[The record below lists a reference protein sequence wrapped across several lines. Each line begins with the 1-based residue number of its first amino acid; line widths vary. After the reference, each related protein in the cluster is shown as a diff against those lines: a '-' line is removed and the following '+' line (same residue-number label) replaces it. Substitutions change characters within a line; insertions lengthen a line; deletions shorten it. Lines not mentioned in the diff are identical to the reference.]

1 MNIDIN
7 LLPYALLLVAAVVSL
22 FIKGGDIVNKILTFV
37 VFGAGM
43 FCVYAES
50 GWWRFGFILL
60 AGLACTGDVR
70 TTTSG
75 SGAYTSLIMGVAMSA
90 MMAIKWVIAD
100 LFGWNPFWWMTFPAA
115 VFSVMIICNADYKK
129 EI

>member
-1 MNIDIN
+1 MESIIY

-22 FIKGGDIVNKILTFV
+22 FIKGGDIVNKILAFL

-100 LFGWNPFWWMTFPAA
+100 LFGWNPFWWMVVPAA

-129 EI
+129 ED

>member
-7 LLPYALLLVAAVVSL
+7 LLPYGLLLVAAVISL
-22 FIKGGDIVNKILTFV
+22 FIKKGDIVNKILAFV

-60 AGLACTGDVR
+60 AGLVCTAERRGF
-70 TTTSG
+70 SNAI
-75 SGAYTSLIMGVAMSA
+75 GAYTSLIMGVAF
-90 MMAIKWVIAD
+90 MAEITIKWVIAD
-100 LFGWNPFWWMTFPAA
+100 LFGWNPFWWMTIPAA
-115 VFSVMIICNADYKK
+115 IFCITIICNADYK
-129 EI
+129 ED

>member
-1 MNIDIN
+1 MYTILNM
-7 LLPYALLLVAAVVSL
+7 LPYALLLLAAVVSL
-22 FIKGGDIVNKILTFV
+22 FIKGGNIVNKILAFL

-43 FCVYAES
+43 FVTFAES

-60 AGLACTGDVR
+60 AGLACTADTR

-100 LFGWNPFWWMTFPAA
+100 LFGWNPFWWMTIPAA
-115 VFSVMIICNADYKK
+115 VFCIMIICNADYKK
-129 EI
+129 ED

>member
-1 MNIDIN
+1 MEILIN
-7 LLPYALLLVAAVVSL
+7 LLPYALLLVAAVISL
-22 FIKGGDIVNKILTFV
+22 FIKKGDIVNKILAFV

-60 AGLACTGDVR
+60 AGLACTADVR

-100 LFGWNPFWWMTFPAA
+100 LFGWNPFWWMIIPAA
-115 VFSVMIICNADYKK
+115 VLSVMIICNADYKK
-129 EI
+129 EM